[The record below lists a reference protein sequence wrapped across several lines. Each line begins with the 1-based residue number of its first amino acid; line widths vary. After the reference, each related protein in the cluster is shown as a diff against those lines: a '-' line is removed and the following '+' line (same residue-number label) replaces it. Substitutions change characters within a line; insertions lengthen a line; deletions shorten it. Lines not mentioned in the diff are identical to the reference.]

1 MRHLLGGDQ
10 AKLAGMSESAELA
23 EPVVFSVLNSM
34 DIQSYQVEIEQDN
47 TNKTSPKGSEVVMN
61 DWLFRIPVEPR
72 QTCEIEYLVKAVE
85 LELLG
90 SGQHGCCYPN
100 RGN

>member
-1 MRHLLGGDQ
+1 
-10 AKLAGMSESAELA
+10 
-23 EPVVFSVLNSM
+23 M

-85 LELLG
+85 
-90 SGQHGCCYPN
+90 SSFWDQ
-100 RGN
+100 GNMDVAARTVGIGFGIYR